1 MGPKGP
7 SRDCPKLKTWEL
19 DLETKLF
26 LMGPKSPTRDCLVL
40 KMSLM
45 GLTQSLMGHSNSRK
59 VSEVVPLKQKW
70 KIGQLLLGPQ
80 NNSGQGP
87 LLFLAESGWLHA
99 FCQLK

>member
-1 MGPKGP
+1 MAPKGP

-45 GLTQSLMGHSNSRK
+45 GLTQFLMGHSNSRK
-59 VSEVVPLKQKW
+59 VSEVVPLKDNC
-70 KIGQLLLGPQ
+70 KIGQFLLGPQ
-80 NNSGQGP
+80 KISGQGP
-87 LLFLAESGWLHA
+87 LLFLAGSVWLHA
-99 FCQLK
+99 FCQVK